1 MKGSVGT
8 FVRRRFR
15 WVPGF
20 LFGVML
26 LAPGSS
32 ALGFTLNVVDSDDV
46 PITVGYRW
54 LLEEDTTNLV
64 RPGVPSTTS
73 ISVSIGTS
81 YSIPVATG
89 TDNAA
94 SLAQLDNAA
103 IRNPAKRYVLTV
115 LPDQGGLLYTMSAAK
130 LAAGQK
136 SATVKL
142 LTHPVPTAQ
151 ISVLVFMDNAFINGA
166 PDVPAEPGL
175 PGFKILL
182 FDQVG
187 QMGQDAF
194 ANPLGTTYLLTCD
207 ANGNN
212 PGTGTSY
219 CVNPVDGSYT
229 IVALGN
235 GIFTDNTGNA
245 IIKNLYPGKYGV
257 RAVPTDNQQWVQ
269 TSTIEGTPGIDAWV
283 AADEPP
289 TFVEAGFFNVHVFIG
304 FVHPSNDPQT
314 GQPLDYGPKFF
325 SPGGA
330 TVKGRVVSVHGNRPP
345 LQPGLELGRPV
356 VNAWVGLSDTLNGN
370 AAVFAGP
377 CNDNS
382 EFTITGVPPGT
393 YTLTMWDFPLD
404 QVIDYR
410 TVVVTA
416 DNSVNHHVLDFGNI
430 PIFRWFGWFSG
441 YVFSDANRNGF
452 RDRNPVTGDWLEA
465 GVQGQTINLRMRD
478 GSLYKTTTTD
488 PTGYYEFSEV
498 FPFYKW
504 IVAERSSS
512 DTGKRTGSTMWVDN
526 GGRFPVN
533 SNPPVPVN
541 FADPSTWY
549 NDILTPQ
556 PQPENGGKGYRTELG
571 PANTKAMFLYMEDT
585 SWVDWGKTSY
595 GPGENGGISGNV
607 FYQAMRTEVNPA
619 QTGQTWW
626 ATGIPRVKLNLY
638 EDMDRDGIPDGPVL
652 RTTFTQGWDDNF
664 PTGCV
669 DNVGR
674 AQPFSPYVDCAEI
687 IWTWQ
692 QVRPGLF
699 DGVFSFDNLRS
710 GTYIVEVIPPP
721 TYEIVKE
728 EDQNI
733 YFPGQTLTPGTR
745 APVTPGPLAPST
757 PGPRA
762 PIPGLENPSTV
773 WPCVGAMHHIPEF
786 ETMFP
791 ELQVPTINFP
801 YDNTLMTPLCDR
813 KQVTLTDGLNAVGA
827 FPLFTQVPRAARF
840 VGLVTNDLVFEFNPT
855 NVRKGDKLG
864 PAWMPIS
871 FKDWQGNEITRV
883 YTDQWGQYETMV
895 PSSFTFAATDPSG
908 IAPDIVTVALNDP
921 GPIPLI
927 DNVTGLPVIDPSTG
941 QTKMVTDPFYDP
953 GYVQFSSKWDV
964 WPGKTTIIDTP
975 ILPIAAFTQAH
986 GKLDC
991 ELPDGTPVIAQVS
1004 GPAGGPYVP
1013 RAGTLLRISALT
1025 GVSVGSAPRD
1035 FGFGTVPGAVT
1046 LGDTTLDPVN
1056 WTNEIIVARLPAG
1069 ATTGQLMVTRG
1080 DNGRPTVMGITVHVG
1095 GGVTR
1100 VGGGQTIQ
1108 SAIDAAN
1115 PGDLVLVP
1123 PGIYK
1128 ENLIL
1133 WKPLR
1138 LQGYGPWATAINA
1151 GFFDPAAQAAW
1162 TARVAFYQTTPT
1174 PPVVGL
1180 PIKVVPGERTD
1191 FFLEQG
1197 AGILVLSDN
1206 VLFRANPS
1214 RIDGFLF
1221 TGAVQGSG
1229 IDINGYVQ
1237 NLVVSNNKIQSNQG
1251 FFGGGIRLGTP
1262 SIVLTQFVD
1271 GQWQPIPGTDRFES
1285 NENTDIRIHHNFI
1298 DQNGAASGGGGI
1310 GVFNGSDGLQ
1320 IAQNFLCGNYSADV
1334 GGGIEHLGFSD
1345 NVVIDNNVLL
1355 LNESFTEGGGI
1366 LLSGEAVPAG
1376 APATALNVGTGNVTI
1391 SRNLIQ
1397 GNHAGSS
1404 GGGILTRFVN
1414 GQDVTANPADTTRWY
1429 RVDILNNMIVNN
1441 VGSHL
1446 AGGIAV
1452 ADAANINILHNTIA
1466 HNDSTGT
1473 GTEAFGGPCN
1483 PLFQFNC
1490 GPEGPVESNAGGGSS
1505 ATVAQAAGIV
1515 SQPHYANLQTASGQ
1529 TFSNPVLYNNVIW
1542 HNRAFSWDPTLN
1554 NFNGSLIPPADNAV
1568 YWNLSVFGAA
1578 PGMVLNPRYCVLDNN
1593 TALDNTVSLGTDN
1606 TNVLLDPKLVSPYFN
1621 VFEATSVGAS
1631 MGNYVQ
1637 VNYAPLALTGNYHL
1651 LGTSPA
1657 IDRAFA
1663 NFGAIPTLSG
1673 WPNASLLNFDFDG
1686 LVRPYDVLPKTNN
1699 PSAADIGAAEYRP

>member
-1 MKGSVGT
+1 
-8 FVRRRFR
+8 
-15 WVPGF
+15 
-20 LFGVML
+20 ML
-26 LAPGSS
+26 LALGSS
-32 ALGFTLNVVDSDDV
+32 AFGFTLTVVDGNDV

-81 YSIPVATG
+81 YSIPVTTG

-115 LPDQGGLLYTMSAAK
+115 LPDQGGPLYTMSAANI
-130 LAAGQK
+130 AAGQK
-136 SATVKL
+136 SATVKV

-151 ISVLVFMDNAFINGA
+151 ISVLVFHDNAFINGA
-166 PDVPAEPGL
+166 PDIPAETGL

-194 ANPLGTTYLLTCD
+194 ANPLGTTYQR
-207 ANGNN
+207 N
-212 PGTGTSY
+212 P
-219 CVNPVDGSYT
+219 DGSFVLDADSAPVVET
-229 IVALGN
+229 AGN
-235 GIFTDNTGNA
+235 GIFTDSTGNA

-283 AADEPP
+283 AANEPP
-289 TFVEAGFFNVHVFIG
+289 QFIEGGFFNVHVFIG
-304 FVHPSNDPQT
+304 FVHPSNDRMT
-314 GQPLDYGPKFF
+314 GLPLDYGPKFF

-330 TVKGRVVSVHGNRPP
+330 IVKGRVVSVHGNRPP

-370 AAVFAGP
+370 AAVFAGS

-410 TVVVTA
+410 TVVVTV
-416 DNSVNHHVLDFGNI
+416 DNSVNNHVIDYGDI
-430 PIFRWFGWFSG
+430 PLFRWFGWFSG

-452 RDRNPVTGDWLEA
+452 RDRNPATGDWLEA
-465 GVQGQTINLRMRD
+465 GVPGQTIALRFRD
-478 GSLYKTTTTD
+478 GALYKFTTTD

-504 IVAERSSS
+504 IVVERSAS

-571 PANTKAMFLYMEDT
+571 DANTKAAFLYMEDT
-585 SWVDWGKTSY
+585 SWVDWGKISY

-619 QTGQTWW
+619 QAGQTWW

-638 EDMDRDGIPDGPVL
+638 EDMNRDGIPDGPVL
-652 RTTFTQGWDDNF
+652 RTTYTQGWDDNF

-674 AQPFSPYVDCAEI
+674 AQPFSPYIDCAEI
-687 IWTWQ
+687 IWTWGQ
-692 QVRPGLF
+692 IRPGVF
-699 DGVFSFDNLRS
+699 DGVFSFKNLPS

-721 TYEIVKE
+721 TYEIAKE

-733 YFPGQTLTPGTR
+733 YFPAETLTPGLL
-745 APVTPGPLAPST
+745 APVTPGPL
-757 PGPRA
+757 A

-813 KQVTLTDGLNAVGA
+813 KQVTLTDGLNAAGG
-827 FPLFTQVPRAARF
+827 FPLFTQVPRAGRF
-840 VGLVTNDLVFEFNPT
+840 VGLVTNDVVLEFNPT

-864 PAWMPIS
+864 PVWMPIS

-883 YTDQWGQYETMV
+883 YTDEWGQYETMI

-908 IAPDIVTVALNDP
+908 IAPAILTVNLNDP

-927 DNVTGLPVIDPSTG
+927 DNVTGLAVTDPSTG
-941 QTKMVTDPFYDP
+941 QPKMITDPFYDP
-953 GYVQFSSKWDV
+953 GYIQFASKWDV
-964 WPGKTTIIDTP
+964 WPGRTVIIDTP

-991 ELPDGTPVIAQVS
+991 EFPDGTPVIAQVS
-1004 GPAGGPYVP
+1004 GSAGGPYVP
-1013 RAGTLLRISALT
+1013 RAGTLIRISALT
-1025 GVSVGSAPRD
+1025 GVSVGSVPRD

-1046 LGDTTLDPVN
+1046 LGDMALDPVH

-1108 SAIDAAN
+1108 SAIDTAN
-1115 PGDLVLVP
+1115 PGDLILVP

-1151 GFFDPAAQAAW
+1151 GFFTPAAQTAW
-1162 TARVAFYQTTPT
+1162 TAKVNALVAAGT
-1174 PPVVGL
+1174 VL
-1180 PIKVVPGERTD
+1180 AVPGERAD

-1206 VLFRANPS
+1206 VLFRTNPS

-1229 IDINGYVQ
+1229 IDVNGYVQ
-1237 NLVVSNNKIQSNQG
+1237 NLVIGNNKIQSNQG

-1262 SIVLTQFVD
+1262 SIVLTDAVGNPVAGATTFN
-1271 GQWQPIPGTDRFES
+1271 S
-1285 NENTDIRIHHNFI
+1285 NENTDIRIHHNHV
-1298 DQNGAASGGGGI
+1298 DQNGALNGGGGI
-1310 GVFNGSDGLQ
+1310 GVFNGADRLQ
-1320 IAQNFLCGNYSADV
+1320 ITQNYLCGNYSTAL
-1334 GGGIEHLGFSD
+1334 GGGIEHLGLSD
-1345 NVVIDNNVLL
+1345 NVVIDNNVIL

-1366 LLSGEAVPAG
+1366 VLTGEAVPAG

-1404 GGGILTRFVN
+1404 GGGIRTQLVN
-1414 GQDVTANPADTTRWY
+1414 GQDVQANPADPTKWY

-1466 HNDSTGT
+1466 YNDSTGT

-1490 GPEGPVESNAGGGSS
+1490 GPEGPIEGNAGGGSS
-1505 ATVAQAAGIV
+1505 ASVVQAAGVV
-1515 SQPHYANLQTASGQ
+1515 SQPHYANLQAVSGQ
-1529 TFSNPVLYNNVIW
+1529 TFSNPVLYNNILW

-1606 TNVLLDPKLVSPYFN
+1606 TNVLLDPKFTSPYFN

-1631 MGNYVQ
+1631 MGNFVQ
-1637 VNYAPLALTGNYHL
+1637 VNYAPLVLTGNYRL

-1657 IDRAFA
+1657 IDRAA
-1663 NFGAIPTLSG
+1663 APGAIPALSG
-1673 WPNASLLNFDFDG
+1673 WPNAALLNFDFDH
-1686 LVRPYDVLPKTNN
+1686 LVRPFDVPTVTNN
-1699 PSAADIGAAEYRP
+1699 PSAADIGASEYRP

>member
-1 MKGSVGT
+1 
-8 FVRRRFR
+8 
-15 WVPGF
+15 
-20 LFGVML
+20 
-26 LAPGSS
+26 
-32 ALGFTLNVVDSDDV
+32 
-46 PITVGYRW
+46 
-54 LLEEDTTNLV
+54 
-64 RPGVPSTTS
+64 
-73 ISVSIGTS
+73 
-81 YSIPVATG
+81 
-89 TDNAA
+89 
-94 SLAQLDNAA
+94 
-103 IRNPAKRYVLTV
+103 
-115 LPDQGGLLYTMSAAK
+115 
-130 LAAGQK
+130 
-136 SATVKL
+136 
-142 LTHPVPTAQ
+142 
-151 ISVLVFMDNAFINGA
+151 
-166 PDVPAEPGL
+166 
-175 PGFKILL
+175 
-182 FDQVG
+182 
-187 QMGQDAF
+187 
-194 ANPLGTTYLLTCD
+194 
-207 ANGNN
+207 
-212 PGTGTSY
+212 
-219 CVNPVDGSYT
+219 
-229 IVALGN
+229 
-235 GIFTDNTGNA
+235 
-245 IIKNLYPGKYGV
+245 
-257 RAVPTDNQQWVQ
+257 
-269 TSTIEGTPGIDAWV
+269 
-283 AADEPP
+283 
-289 TFVEAGFFNVHVFIG
+289 
-304 FVHPSNDPQT
+304 
-314 GQPLDYGPKFF
+314 
-325 SPGGA
+325 
-330 TVKGRVVSVHGNRPP
+330 
-345 LQPGLELGRPV
+345 
-356 VNAWVGLSDTLNGN
+356 
-370 AAVFAGP
+370 
-377 CNDNS
+377 
-382 EFTITGVPPGT
+382 
-393 YTLTMWDFPLD
+393 
-404 QVIDYR
+404 
-410 TVVVTA
+410 
-416 DNSVNHHVLDFGNI
+416 
-430 PIFRWFGWFSG
+430 
-441 YVFSDANRNGF
+441 
-452 RDRNPVTGDWLEA
+452 
-465 GVQGQTINLRMRD
+465 
-478 GSLYKTTTTD
+478 
-488 PTGYYEFSEV
+488 
-498 FPFYKW
+498 
-504 IVAERSSS
+504 
-512 DTGKRTGSTMWVDN
+512 
-526 GGRFPVN
+526 
-533 SNPPVPVN
+533 
-541 FADPSTWY
+541 
-549 NDILTPQ
+549 
-556 PQPENGGKGYRTELG
+556 
-571 PANTKAMFLYMEDT
+571 
-585 SWVDWGKTSY
+585 
-595 GPGENGGISGNV
+595 
-607 FYQAMRTEVNPA
+607 
-619 QTGQTWW
+619 
-626 ATGIPRVKLNLY
+626 
-638 EDMDRDGIPDGPVL
+638 
-652 RTTFTQGWDDNF
+652 
-664 PTGCV
+664 
-669 DNVGR
+669 
-674 AQPFSPYVDCAEI
+674 
-687 IWTWQ
+687 
-692 QVRPGLF
+692 
-699 DGVFSFDNLRS
+699 
-710 GTYIVEVIPPP
+710 
-721 TYEIVKE
+721 
-728 EDQNI
+728 
-733 YFPGQTLTPGTR
+733 
-745 APVTPGPLAPST
+745 
-757 PGPRA
+757 
-762 PIPGLENPSTV
+762 
-773 WPCVGAMHHIPEF
+773 
-786 ETMFP
+786 MFP

-1310 GVFNGSDGLQ
+1310 GLFNGSDRLQ
-1320 IAQNFLCGNYSADV
+1320 ITQNYLCGNYSADV

-1345 NVVIDNNVLL
+1345 NVIIDNNVLL

-1404 GGGILTRFVN
+1404 GGGILTRLVN

-1529 TFSNPVLYNNVIW
+1529 TFSNPVLYNNVIR

>member
-1 MKGSVGT
+1 
-8 FVRRRFR
+8 
-15 WVPGF
+15 
-20 LFGVML
+20 
-26 LAPGSS
+26 
-32 ALGFTLNVVDSDDV
+32 
-46 PITVGYRW
+46 
-54 LLEEDTTNLV
+54 
-64 RPGVPSTTS
+64 
-73 ISVSIGTS
+73 
-81 YSIPVATG
+81 
-89 TDNAA
+89 
-94 SLAQLDNAA
+94 
-103 IRNPAKRYVLTV
+103 
-115 LPDQGGLLYTMSAAK
+115 
-130 LAAGQK
+130 
-136 SATVKL
+136 
-142 LTHPVPTAQ
+142 
-151 ISVLVFMDNAFINGA
+151 
-166 PDVPAEPGL
+166 
-175 PGFKILL
+175 
-182 FDQVG
+182 
-187 QMGQDAF
+187 
-194 ANPLGTTYLLTCD
+194 
-207 ANGNN
+207 
-212 PGTGTSY
+212 
-219 CVNPVDGSYT
+219 
-229 IVALGN
+229 
-235 GIFTDNTGNA
+235 
-245 IIKNLYPGKYGV
+245 
-257 RAVPTDNQQWVQ
+257 
-269 TSTIEGTPGIDAWV
+269 
-283 AADEPP
+283 
-289 TFVEAGFFNVHVFIG
+289 
-304 FVHPSNDPQT
+304 
-314 GQPLDYGPKFF
+314 
-325 SPGGA
+325 
-330 TVKGRVVSVHGNRPP
+330 
-345 LQPGLELGRPV
+345 
-356 VNAWVGLSDTLNGN
+356 
-370 AAVFAGP
+370 
-377 CNDNS
+377 
-382 EFTITGVPPGT
+382 
-393 YTLTMWDFPLD
+393 MWDFPLD

-410 TVVVTA
+410 TVVVTV
-416 DNSVNHHVLDFGNI
+416 DNSVNNHVIDYGDI
-430 PIFRWFGWFSG
+430 PLFRWFGWFSG

-452 RDRNPVTGDWLEA
+452 RDRNPATGDWLEA
-465 GVQGQTINLRMRD
+465 GVPGQTIALRFRD
-478 GSLYKTTTTD
+478 GALYKFTTTD

-504 IVAERSSS
+504 IVVERSAS

-571 PANTKAMFLYMEDT
+571 DANTKAAFLYMEDT
-585 SWVDWGKTSY
+585 SWVDWGKISY

-619 QTGQTWW
+619 QAGQTWW

-638 EDMDRDGIPDGPVL
+638 EDMNRDGIPDGPVL
-652 RTTFTQGWDDNF
+652 RTTYTQGWDDNF

-674 AQPFSPYVDCAEI
+674 AQPFSPYIDCAEI
-687 IWTWQ
+687 IWTWGQ
-692 QVRPGLF
+692 IRPGVF
-699 DGVFSFDNLRS
+699 DGVFSFKNLPS

-721 TYEIVKE
+721 TYEIAKE

-733 YFPGQTLTPGTR
+733 YFPAETLTPGLL
-745 APVTPGPLAPST
+745 APVTPGPL
-757 PGPRA
+757 A

-813 KQVTLTDGLNAVGA
+813 KQVTLTDGLNAAGG
-827 FPLFTQVPRAARF
+827 FPLFTQVPRAGRF
-840 VGLVTNDLVFEFNPT
+840 VGLVTNDVVLEFNPT

-864 PAWMPIS
+864 PVWMPIS

-883 YTDQWGQYETMV
+883 YTDEWGQYETMI

-908 IAPDIVTVALNDP
+908 IAPAILTVNLNDP

-927 DNVTGLPVIDPSTG
+927 DNVTGLAVTDPSTG
-941 QTKMVTDPFYDP
+941 QPKMITDPFYDP
-953 GYVQFSSKWDV
+953 GYIQFASKWDV
-964 WPGKTTIIDTP
+964 WPGRTVIIDTP

-991 ELPDGTPVIAQVS
+991 EFPDGTPVIAQVS
-1004 GPAGGPYVP
+1004 GSAGGPYVP
-1013 RAGTLLRISALT
+1013 RAGTLIRISALT
-1025 GVSVGSAPRD
+1025 GVSVGSVPRD

-1046 LGDTTLDPVN
+1046 LGDMALDPVH

-1108 SAIDAAN
+1108 SAIDTAN
-1115 PGDLVLVP
+1115 PGDLILVP

-1151 GFFDPAAQAAW
+1151 GFFTPAAQTAW
-1162 TARVAFYQTTPT
+1162 TAKVNALVAAGT
-1174 PPVVGL
+1174 VL
-1180 PIKVVPGERTD
+1180 AVPGERAD

-1206 VLFRANPS
+1206 VLFRTNPS

-1229 IDINGYVQ
+1229 IDVNGYVQ
-1237 NLVVSNNKIQSNQG
+1237 NLVIGNNKIQSNQG

-1262 SIVLTQFVD
+1262 SIVLTDAVGNPVAGATTFN
-1271 GQWQPIPGTDRFES
+1271 S
-1285 NENTDIRIHHNFI
+1285 NENTDIRIHHNHV
-1298 DQNGAASGGGGI
+1298 DQNGALNGGGGI
-1310 GVFNGSDGLQ
+1310 GVFNGADRLQ
-1320 IAQNFLCGNYSADV
+1320 ITQNYLCGNYSTAL
-1334 GGGIEHLGFSD
+1334 GGGIEHLGLSD
-1345 NVVIDNNVLL
+1345 NVVIDNNVIL

-1366 LLSGEAVPAG
+1366 VLTGEAVPAG

-1404 GGGILTRFVN
+1404 GGGIRTQLVN
-1414 GQDVTANPADTTRWY
+1414 GQDVQANPADPTKWY

-1466 HNDSTGT
+1466 YNDSTGT

-1490 GPEGPVESNAGGGSS
+1490 GPEGPIEGNAGGGSS
-1505 ATVAQAAGIV
+1505 ASVVQAAGVV
-1515 SQPHYANLQTASGQ
+1515 SQPHYANLQAVSGQ
-1529 TFSNPVLYNNVIW
+1529 TFSNPVLYNNILW

-1606 TNVLLDPKLVSPYFN
+1606 TNVLLDPKFTSPYFN

-1631 MGNYVQ
+1631 MGNFVQ
-1637 VNYAPLALTGNYHL
+1637 VNYAPLVLTGNYRL

-1657 IDRAFA
+1657 IDRAA
-1663 NFGAIPTLSG
+1663 APGAIPALSG
-1673 WPNASLLNFDFDG
+1673 WPNAALLNFDFDH
-1686 LVRPYDVLPKTNN
+1686 LVRPFDVPTVTNN
-1699 PSAADIGAAEYRP
+1699 PSAADIGASEYRP